1 MERDEGFAH
10 PGEIRGFRHVLSWK
24 ENLFQHIG
32 FGNSCMKTDVRSG
45 KHQKMFASEQKP
57 FSSAPFFLHVELKT
71 KTQNKVFFT
80 TLGDVLGFCDE
91 FELKGVQKQFGR
103 KLLRP
108 PQLLALR
115 QEATTRDNRK
125 VKEPTNTLVLC
136 ARKSCLTGPRFSE
149 CDCFF

>member
-1 MERDEGFAH
+1 MFE
-10 PGEIRGFRHVLSWK
+10 L
-24 ENLFQHIG
+24 ENQ
-32 FGNSCMKTDVRSG
+32 N
-45 KHQKMFASEQKP
+45 P
-57 FSSAPFFLHVELKT
+57 
-71 KTQNKVFFT
+71 NKVFFA
-80 TLGDVLGFCDE
+80 TLGDVFGFYVE
-91 FELKGVQKQFGR
+91 FELKGVQKQFER

-149 CDCFF
+149 CDCF